1 MLQAAAFAIQAVNT
15 TVPNTA
21 PADFQAGFFNGFNN
35 ATVWDHLRACWVPD
49 QHMADSCDAF
59 IGAIEK
65 KDWKTVTSTI
75 KEFTPEVMT
84 DVQPCKDDDQYK
96 DVMDQ
101 YDYQEK
107 VLKAARHDPDWQIK
121 ALRAVLPHK
130 ADVKAYVAD
139 AEAKW
144 DAGDYFNAGVA
155 MGKIEAIALAPW
167 MTSSELTESER
178 DFLQ

>member
-1 MLQAAAFAIQAVNT
+1 MV
-15 TVPNTA
+15 
-21 PADFQAGFFNGFNN
+21 
-35 ATVWDHLRACWVPD
+35 
-49 QHMADSCDAF
+49 
-59 IGAIEK
+59 
-65 KDWKTVTSTI
+65 
-75 KEFTPEVMT
+75 
-84 DVQPCKDDDQYK
+84 DVQPCKDDDKYK

-101 YDYQEK
+101 YDYQEH
-107 VLKAARHDPDWQIK
+107 VLKQARHDPDWQIK

-130 ADVKAYVAD
+130 SDVQSYVAD